1 MKPPPPREPLCLRR
15 FLPGRHPVYPRAH
28 QLHRR
33 RCHRRPPTPR
43 PSTRGLSCV
52 GSTRPRHGLSPGI
65 HMNPGVAHCPQCRSS
80 RVKPRYRARKVGSAI
95 GTLAGAAAGTARI
108 AGAAKLGAEFG
119 ATLGFV
125 AGPGGASIG
134 AIAGAVL
141 GSMVGAAAGC
151 AVGAALGN
159 AIDANVLDNHRCLA
173 CGCGFSCRMG

>member
-1 MKPPPPREPLCLRR
+1 MSATANPSAASACGVPESDSIRTTMCCAVFGMLVLSVALWFASPVLFALGLTVFGGSFGAAEVAINVEGATVEREMNKTV
-15 FLPGRHPVYPRAH
+15 LPMM
-28 QLHRR
+28 
-33 RCHRRPPTPR
+33 
-43 PSTRGLSCV
+43 
-52 GSTRPRHGLSPGI
+52 HGFYSL
-65 HMNPGVAHCPQCRSS
+65 
-80 RVKPRYRARKVGSAI
+80 

-173 CGCGFSCRMG
+173 CGCGFSSRMG